1 MDIFNKIA
9 ERKILEAMNEGM
21 FENLSGQGK
30 PLVFED
36 ETWIP
41 EDLRMAYRFLK
52 NSGCI
57 PPELELRKEIVN
69 LKSLMDTI
77 DDDEER
83 LKKLRQFNYK
93 IMQFN
98 IVRKRP
104 FHLEDFPGYDDKIV
118 ERMISGSSE

>member
-21 FENLSGQGK
+21 FKNLSGQGK

-52 NSGCI
+52 NAGCI

-69 LKSLMDTI
+69 LKGLMETI
-77 DDDEER
+77 DDNKER
-83 LKKLRQFNYK
+83 LKKLRQLNYK
-93 IMQFN
+93 LMQLN
-98 IVRKRP
+98 IVRKKP
-104 FHLEDFPGYDDKIV
+104 FHLEDFSGYGEKIV
-118 ERMISGSSE
+118 EMMISRSEK